1 MLKFLFIKLVSK
13 EQQKISKQADTYKP
27 ENQLKQFTKLALHG
41 AEGFG
46 LGSGGVDADL
56 VPELA
61 AQLAV

>member
-1 MLKFLFIKLVSK
+1 MKSK
-13 EQQKISKQADTYKP
+13 EPETYKS
-27 ENQLKQFTKLALHG
+27 ENKLKQFTKLALHG